1 MNTGDRAAQRV
12 PPDAGTS
19 MAPLPDPPLAPGPPI
34 EGSAIGTVPHVPERE
49 PHIPP
54 ESLFRKRLR
63 KFRRLKRGYYSF
75 VFIVGAYMLSFLLPI
90 IANNVPL
97 AVRYNGRFYF
107 PLVTFYPAS
116 QFGQAA
122 FGDPDY
128 RALRQEFRQS
138 GQGNWVL
145 MPPIPYGPN
154 EGLLNATEP
163 PPNAPT
169 GAHLFGTDDRGRDVL
184 VRLAYGFNISL
195 TFALLVTFLGNI
207 TGVAVGAALGYFGG
221 RIDIVGQRGIE
232 IWSSL
237 PFLYTIMIMSSII
250 VPIYL
255 PGKIALLQPSLWL
268 LVAILAAFDWMAI
281 TFYIRGE
288 FYREK
293 AKDYVG
299 AAIATGVSESGI
311 MFRHILPNA
320 LTPVVSF
327 MPFEIVA
334 NISALVALDFLGFGL
349 PAPTPSWGELI
360 GQGTENLTKW
370 WLVLYPLGVLF
381 LTLLLV
387 VFIGEAIREA
397 FDPKEFSRLR

>member
-1 MNTGDRAAQRV
+1 MTDPERSPRAEHV
-12 PPDAGTS
+12 PPDLAAS
-19 MAPLPDPPLAPGPPI
+19 MAPPPI
-34 EGSAIGTVPHVPERE
+34 AAPLPAAPE
-49 PHIPP
+49 P
-54 ESLFRKRLR
+54 LFRKRAR

-75 VFIVGAYMLSFLLPI
+75 LAIAVGYVISFFLPLLANNIALVVNYHGAY
-90 IANNVPL
+90 
-97 AVRYNGRFYF
+97 YF
-107 PLVTFYPAS
+107 PIVHYHRAS
-116 QFGQAA
+116 EFGQGA

-128 RALRQEFRQS
+128 RALKAQFAAAKQS
-138 GQGNWVL
+138 DWVL
-145 MPPIPYGPN
+145 MPLIPYGPN
-154 EGLLNATEP
+154 EALLDLPGT
-163 PPNAPT
+163 PPNPPSAQHP
-169 GAHLFGTDDRGRDVL
+169 FGTDDRGRDVL

-195 TFALLVTFLGNI
+195 TFALLVALVGNL
-207 TGVAVGAALGYFGG
+207 TGIGIGASLGYFGG
-221 RIDIVGQRGIE
+221 RVDILGQRGIE

-237 PFLYTIMIMSSII
+237 PFLYVVIIISSVI

-255 PGKIALLQPSLWL
+255 PGRYQLLQPSLWL
-268 LVAILAAFDWMAI
+268 LVVILAAFDWMGI
-281 TFYIRGE
+281 TYYIRGE

-299 AAIATGVSESGI
+299 AAIATGVSETDI

-327 MPFEIVA
+327 APFEIVA

-360 GQGTENLTKW
+360 GQGTENLTVW
-370 WLVLYPLGVLF
+370 WLVFYPLACLF

-387 VFIGEAIREA
+387 VFIGEAVREA

>member
-1 MNTGDRAAQRV
+1 MTE
-12 PPDAGTS
+12 P
-19 MAPLPDPPLAPGPPI
+19 APAL
-34 EGSAIGTVPHVPERE
+34 EHVPADLAASML
-49 PHIPP
+49 PPPATTAPQP
-54 ESLFRKRLR
+54 ESLFGKRLR

-75 VFIVGAYMLSFLLPI
+75 LAITIAYAISFFLPF
-90 IANNVPL
+90 IANNIALV
-97 AVRYNGRFYF
+97 VHYQDHYYF
-107 PLVTFYPAS
+107 PLLRYHRAS
-116 QFGQAA
+116 EFGQAA

-128 RALRQEFRQS
+128 RALKQQFASAR
-138 GQGNWVL
+138 QGNWAL
-145 MPPIPYGPN
+145 MPVIPYGPN
-154 EGLLNATEP
+154 ESLLDLPGT
-163 PPNAPT
+163 PPNPPSA
-169 GAHLFGTDDRGRDVL
+169 AHPFGTDDRGRDVL

-195 TFALLVTFLGNI
+195 TFALLVTLVGN
-207 TGVAVGAALGYFGG
+207 AVGIAAGASLGYFGG
-221 RIDIVGQRGIE
+221 RVDILGQRGIE

-237 PFLYTIMIMSSII
+237 PFLYVVIIISSVI

-255 PGKIALLQPSLWL
+255 PGRYQLMQPSLWL
-268 LVAILAAFDWMAI
+268 LVVILAAFDWMGI
-281 TFYIRGE
+281 TYYIRGE

-299 AAIATGVSESGI
+299 AAIATGVSEPGI

-327 MPFEIVA
+327 APFEIVA

-360 GQGTENLTKW
+360 GQGMENLTKW
-370 WLVLYPLGVLF
+370 WLVFYPLGVLF